1 MAKWVKNPAAAARVA
16 VEVQVRSPAQP
27 NGLKYLA
34 LPEPHCKSQTQSP
47 AQELPYAAG
56 TALKSKNKNKGLSQ
70 LSHQPL
76 LHWF

>member
-1 MAKWVKNPAAAARVA
+1 MRLDRGVPSVEQWVKNLTAAARVA

-47 AQELPYAAG
+47 AQELPYTMGAAI
-56 TALKSKNKNKGLSQ
+56 KK
-70 LSHQPL
+70 
-76 LHWF
+76 